1 MEEENKAGES
11 SDSKNQEK
19 IEEKGE
25 EKEEIKEEKAEK
37 IEEIKKEQPKKP
49 REKRKF
55 LRSEWYDK
63 NYKWLLLI
71 WVVISLF
78 VFGQLIYM
86 YATTGDVMHKDISLT
101 GGTIIT
107 VYTSQ
112 NVNTIELTNALT
124 KDVGNVF
131 IREITDITTGK
142 LIAFSVETKA
152 DANVTTTALENYLG
166 YKLTADN
173 STTEVS
179 GSSLG
184 QSFYKQLVIAIL
196 LAFLFMGITVFIIF
210 KVPIPSLAVIQ
221 CGIVDTLG
229 ALVVANI
236 FGIRMSAAGI
246 AALLMLAGYSVDTDI
261 LLTTRVLKRRGEG
274 SVNTRIKSAF
284 KTGITMTL
292 TSLFTTLAGYFIV
305 SSPVLKQIF
314 FVLSAG
320 LVFDLI
326 GTWVGNAAIIKW
338 YCKKKNFD

>member
-1 MEEENKAGES
+1 MEEENKADVNTEDNDHLNNS
-11 SDSKNQEK
+11 EK
-19 IEEKGE
+19 QIIPENKTETPVNPEKSE
-25 EKEEIKEEKAEK
+25 NPVKTEKPARKK
-37 IEEIKKEQPKKP
+37 IMS
-49 REKRKF
+49 
-55 LRSEWYDK
+55 SEWYDK
-63 NYKWLLLI
+63 NYKWLLLVWI
-71 WVVISLF
+71 VLSVF

-86 YATTGDVMHKDISLT
+86 YATTGEVMNKDISLT

-107 VYTSQ
+107 VYTNQ
-112 NVNTIELTNALT
+112 QVNTEELTTALT
-124 KDVGNVF
+124 KELGVVFVRQINDV
-131 IREITDITTGK
+131 TTGRPT
-142 LIAFSVETKA
+142 AFSVETKA
-152 DANVTTTALENYLG
+152 DVNSTTNAIEGYLEYD
-166 YKLTADN
+166 LTSEN
-173 STTEVS
+173 STTEIS
-179 GSSLG
+179 GSALG

-196 LAFLFMGITVFIIF
+196 LAFLFMGIIVFIIF
-210 KVPIPSLAVIQ
+210 RIPIPSLAVIQ

-229 ALVVANI
+229 ALVIANI

-274 SVNTRIKSAF
+274 KVNTRIKSAF

-292 TSLFTTLAGYFIV
+292 TSIATTLAGYFLV

-338 YCKKKNFD
+338 YCKKKNID